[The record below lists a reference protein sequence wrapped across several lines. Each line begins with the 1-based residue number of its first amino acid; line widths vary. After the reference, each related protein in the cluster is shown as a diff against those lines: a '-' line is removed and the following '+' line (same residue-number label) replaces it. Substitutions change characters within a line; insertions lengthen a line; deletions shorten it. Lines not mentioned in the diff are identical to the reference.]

1 MNIIEYSIRLGK
13 ALNKTELGKEIKNIY
28 VSLRDEHNKHGEKV
42 VSHYQIYNQCVEHEC
57 SRNHFYGWSI
67 TYEKMKQYVK
77 NDLDNGDKLILDTAK
92 YVLENDEFKKMS
104 DISEKM
110 GKIAVKLSDAI
121 ICSKY
126 DDDDVKDLL
135 KIMKVKNAVM
145 DLQMAVERSGLK
157 VFLLKNAQFL
167 SMNDEYELELRKS
180 NYVPYIGEHK
190 PELCNKGMNDIFID
204 LVDRMMFVQYMMLMG
219 IFEGFWDILIEL
231 SKEDGVEGNLSQP
244 NGIRRGSFIH
254 KNIGKEIVNKEA
266 WMYKIHDDKDSFY
279 FFANKRIIH
288 IEKNEG
294 KSEVYGIAYPKEDI
308 GLFEKEIV
316 TE

>member
-13 ALNKTELGKEIKNIY
+13 ALNKAELGKEIKNIY

-135 KIMKVKNAVM
+135 KKCMENAC
-145 DLQMAVERSGLK
+145 K
-157 VFLLKNAQFL
+157 
-167 SMNDEYELELRKS
+167 LR
-180 NYVPYIGEHK
+180 VP
-190 PELCNKGMNDIFID
+190 
-204 LVDRMMFVQYMMLMG
+204 
-219 IFEGFWDILIEL
+219 LIAE
-231 SKEDGVEGNLSQP
+231 VA
-244 NGIRRGSFIH
+244 
-254 KNIGKEIVNKEA
+254 EA
-266 WMYKIHDDKDSFY
+266 TDWYDCK
-279 FFANKRIIH
+279 
-288 IEKNEG
+288 
-294 KSEVYGIAYPKEDI
+294 
-308 GLFEKEIV
+308 
-316 TE
+316 

>member
-110 GKIAVKLSDAI
+110 GKIG
-121 ICSKY
+121 C
-126 DDDDVKDLL
+126 
-135 KIMKVKNAVM
+135 
-145 DLQMAVERSGLK
+145 
-157 VFLLKNAQFL
+157 
-167 SMNDEYELELRKS
+167 
-180 NYVPYIGEHK
+180 
-190 PELCNKGMNDIFID
+190 
-204 LVDRMMFVQYMMLMG
+204 
-219 IFEGFWDILIEL
+219 
-231 SKEDGVEGNLSQP
+231 
-244 NGIRRGSFIH
+244 
-254 KNIGKEIVNKEA
+254 
-266 WMYKIHDDKDSFY
+266 
-279 FFANKRIIH
+279 
-288 IEKNEG
+288 
-294 KSEVYGIAYPKEDI
+294 
-308 GLFEKEIV
+308 
-316 TE
+316 